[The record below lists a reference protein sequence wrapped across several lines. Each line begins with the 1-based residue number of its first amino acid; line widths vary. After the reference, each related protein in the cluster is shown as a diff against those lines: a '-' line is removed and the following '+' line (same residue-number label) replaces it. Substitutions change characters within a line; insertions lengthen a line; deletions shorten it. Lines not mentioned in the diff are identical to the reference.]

1 MSLPLEVRNLYIAS
15 DRYSLKAG
23 SGNIGLVQDF
33 VNTIS
38 AGRTIRG
45 VDLLDNPEDAT
56 AWASAA
62 WQELGVRESVPV
74 LDNEDLEPLRRFR
87 STLMSALAGSGG
99 TGMPASSGPSAAK
112 ATLSLE
118 DGQVR
123 LASAAASGYRAVV
136 AEILRALYDAQLEG
150 ESRRLK
156 ICPNEWCRVAFY
168 DRSKNNGA
176 IWHDS
181 SSCGN
186 IANVR
191 ASRARQRDRM
201 RAQFSAN

>member
-1 MSLPLEVRNLYIAS
+1 MRNLYSAT
-15 DRYSLKAG
+15 DRYSLKPG
-23 SGNIGLVQDF
+23 PGNLGLVQDF

-45 VDLLDNPEDAT
+45 VDLLDTPEDAS
-56 AWASAA
+56 AWVSAA
-62 WQELGVRESVPV
+62 WRELDDRESVPV
-74 LDNEDLEPLRRFR
+74 LDEEDLEPLRRFR
-87 STLMSALAGSGG
+87 TALMSTLAGSDG
-99 TGMPASSGPSAAK
+99 TGIAASPGPSPTVTAR
-112 ATLSLE
+112 ATLALE

-123 LASAAASGYRAVV
+123 LASAAASGHRAIV
-136 AEILRALYDAQLEG
+136 AEVLRALYDAQMEG
-150 ESRRLK
+150 QSRRLK

-176 IWHDS
+176 VWHDS

-191 ASRARQRDRM
+191 ASRARQRDRTH
-201 RAQFSAN
+201 AQFSVN